1 MEKKACCGEKRQTP
15 AFFLP
20 EGKEDGLEKTAEA
33 AYYDA

>member
-1 MEKKACCGEKRQTP
+1 MLRGKKADPC
-15 AFFLP
+15 FFLP